1 MRVSSPAAPILTLL
15 VALVTAAFPVQAASQ
30 TPGLLEDCSTSRGK
44 NSSST
49 SINDENDV
57 RHWRISW
64 SNDRCSIDM
73 RAEGKFEFEQD
84 LSDVKSMERGAFL
97 EIDVRR
103 EGDRRRYEVSHEGGE
118 LVRTYTVNRS
128 ERPIDDEARRW
139 IAAMILELE
148 RRSGFAAPTRVAA
161 LLRAGGPTA
170 VMDEVTR
177 MSSDHVQRK
186 YLSVMLDSARLE
198 SADVRRAINLSGE
211 ELASD
216 HEHASF
222 LVDLGRRS
230 YVTTDVAGDFVK
242 STGSIQSDYERR
254 RALGAVLTMDNLPAA
269 TVGELLRAAG
279 SFNSDYERAE
289 LLIATAKANGF
300 PDGPAR
306 DAYLDAASGIRS
318 DHEKHRVL
326 LRLTKAELTE
336 DQLVALLSVAKG
348 INSDYQLATLLIE
361 VSDGRTLDGRARDAY
376 LAATETLNSDY
387 ERRRA
392 LTALLGTAARGRM

>member
-1 MRVSSPAAPILTLL
+1 MRFSSLSASSLTLI
-15 VALVTAAFPVQAASQ
+15 VAVATAGFPAPVVSQ
-30 TPGLLEDCSTSRGK
+30 IPALLEDCSTNRGK
-44 NSSST
+44 NSSNSI
-49 SINDENDV
+49 INDKNDV

-73 RAEGKFEFEQD
+73 RAQGKFEFEQD

-103 EGDRRRYEVSHEGGE
+103 EGDRRSYEVSHEDGE
-118 LVRTYTVNRS
+118 LVRTYTVNRA

-148 RRSGFAAPTRVAA
+148 RRSGFAAPARVAG
-161 LLRAGGPTA
+161 LLRTGGPTA
-170 VMDEVTR
+170 VMDEVMR
-177 MSSDHVQRK
+177 MSSDYVQRR

-198 SADVRRAINLSGE
+198 PADVRRAINLSGE

-222 LVDLGRRS
+222 LVDLGRRN

-254 RALGAVLTMDNLPAA
+254 RALGAVLTMENLPAA

-306 DAYLDAASGIRS
+306 EAYLDAAGGIRS

-336 DQLVALLSVAKG
+336 EQLVALLSVAKG
-348 INSDYQLATLLIE
+348 INSDYQLATLLVA

-392 LTALLGTAARGRM
+392 LTALLGTASRGRM

>member
-1 MRVSSPAAPILTLL
+1 MLFSSRSAPELALMVTL
-15 VALVTAAFPVQAASQ
+15 ATAVFPLHAASQ
-30 TPGLLEDCSTSRGK
+30 ATALLDDCSASSGK
-44 NSSST
+44 NSSTT
-49 SINDENDV
+49 SISDENDV
-57 RHWRISW
+57 RRWRISW

-73 RAEGKFEFEQD
+73 RAEGKFEFEPD

-103 EGDRRRYEVSHEGGE
+103 EGDRRRYEVSREGDGLE
-118 LVRTYTVNRS
+118 RTYTVNRA

-139 IAAMILELE
+139 IASMILELE
-148 RRSGFAAPTRVAA
+148 RRSGFAAPARVAA
-161 LLRAGGPTA
+161 LLRLGGPNA
-170 VMDEVTR
+170 VMDEVAR

-198 SADVRRAINLSGE
+198 APDVRRAIVLSGE

-216 HEHASF
+216 YEHASF
-222 LVDLGRRS
+222 LVDLSRRN
-230 YVTTDVAGDFVK
+230 YVTTAVAGDFVK
-242 STGSIQSDYERR
+242 ATGSIQSDYERR

-269 TVGELLRAAG
+269 TVGELLRAAA
-279 SFNSDYERAE
+279 SFKSDYERAE

-306 DAYLDAASGIRS
+306 DTYLEAASGIRS

-326 LRLTKAELTE
+326 LRLTKAELSD

-348 INSDYQLATLLIE
+348 INSDYQLATLLIA
-361 VSDGRTLDGRARDAY
+361 VSAGRTLDGRARDAY

-392 LTALLGTAARGRM
+392 LTALLGTAERGRM